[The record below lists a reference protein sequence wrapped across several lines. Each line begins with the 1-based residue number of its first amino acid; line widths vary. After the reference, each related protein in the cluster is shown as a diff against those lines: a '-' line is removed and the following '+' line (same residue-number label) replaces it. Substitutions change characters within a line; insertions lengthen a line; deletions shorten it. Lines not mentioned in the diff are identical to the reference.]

1 MEKFLSRKSYVAT
14 FLLPALIVYAFT
26 VLLPIGW
33 STVYSFYN
41 WDGIS
46 PMEFVGVDNYVKM
59 FTQDDVFWEVF
70 KNNILFTGINVIL
83 QVSIGLFIAILL
95 TKITRGREIFQTLYF
110 APVVLSTVALVQ
122 IFQNIF
128 SINPIGIMH

>member
-1 MEKFLSRKSYVAT
+1 MEKFLSRKSYVLM
-14 FLLPALIVYAFT
+14 FLLPALLVYAFT

-33 STVYSFYN
+33 SAVYSFYD

-46 PMEFVGVDNYVKM
+46 PMKFAGLHNYVKM
-59 FTQDDVFWEVF
+59 FTQDDVFWQVF
-70 KNNILFTGINVIL
+70 KNNIVFTCINVIL
-83 QVSIGLFIAILL
+83 QVSLGLFIAILL
-95 TKITRGREIFQTLYF
+95 TKIIKGREIFQTLFF

-128 SINPIGIMH
+128 SDRFVELCA